1 MYHEYPPDIRLSHL
15 IETYWV
21 SDAVVSSANTQRILP
36 DGCVDIIFN
45 FANND
50 GTGRLLPFMPHIIGT
65 ITSFLDV
72 SYYAGM
78 VQMLGIRFRPNGITA
93 FTRTPIFELTDKS
106 VELALMETLFD
117 KHFYERLPEILNMRK
132 RIVYIE
138 SYLISRLPNCF
149 ISEKRIDYAVKYIRK
164 ANGLV
169 SVKQIAEEAC
179 LSERQ
184 LERRFKSAIGISPK
198 TFSRIMKFKHAV
210 DYLRYCPKD
219 SLYTAALECGYF
231 DHSHL
236 IKDFKAFGG
245 ALPNKL
251 I

>member
-1 MYHEYPPDIRLSHL
+1 MYREYPPDIRLSHL

-21 SDAVVSSANTQRILP
+21 SDAMVSSASTQRILP

-50 GTGRLLPFMPHIIGT
+50 GTGRLLPFMPHVIGT

-72 SYYAGM
+72 SYYAGT
-78 VQMLGIRFRPNGITA
+78 VQMLGIRFCPNGITA
-93 FTRTPIFELTDKS
+93 FTRTPVYELTDKS

-117 KHFYERLPEILNMRK
+117 KHFYEGLPEFQTMK
-132 RIVYIE
+132 ERIVYIE
-138 SYLISRLPNCF
+138 GYLLGRLLNCF
-149 ISEKRIDYAVKYIRK
+149 ISEKRIDYAVEYIRK

-169 SVKQIAEEAC
+169 SVKQIAEKAC

-198 TFSRIMKFKHAV
+198 TFSRIMKFKHTV
-210 DYLRYCPKD
+210 DYLRCCPKD
-219 SLYTAALECGYF
+219 SLYMTALECGYF

-245 ALPNKL
+245 TLPNEL